1 MASSKLRTASQ
12 AHKELMLEAAI
23 RSVKD
28 GMSQNGAA
36 TMYDVS
42 RSTMRNRLKDPAP
55 RSVGKSRKFTF
66 YEEERIAEFLS
77 ACSKQGIP
85 FNRHHCMRLFSQV
98 AAELRK

>member
-1 MASSKLRTASQ
+1 
-12 AHKELMLEAAI
+12 MLEAAI

-55 RSVGKSRKFTF
+55 KSVGKPRKFPF

-77 ACSKQGIP
+77 ACSEQGIP
-85 FNRHHCMRLFSQV
+85 FNRYHCLQLFSEV
-98 AAELRK
+98 GVELGKHAVFV